1 MKSIWTESWEI
12 GRRDS
17 LKGELKTQVAV
28 IGAGMAGILIAHRL
42 QNQGVKVVVLE
53 ENRIGSGQTGNT
65 TAKITSQHGAI
76 YSHLLSQLGERR
88 ARLYAEA
95 NQQAVEEYRKMIAE
109 NKIDCD
115 YQETCAYLYGKDQN
129 LLREEA
135 EAARRLGLPAFFE
148 KLELPFPT
156 TGGVKFTGQGQ
167 FHPLK
172 FLDAVSRNLTVYE
185 QTKVKEVKDHLIL
198 TDSGI
203 VRAEK
208 VVFACHFPFRN
219 IPGFFFAK
227 MHQERSC
234 VLALKGASFPD
245 GMYIGV
251 DQPAYSFRKYR
262 DLLLFG
268 GEGYR
273 TGENESG
280 GTFGRLRQKAR
291 DLFPNAAEVAHWSAQ
306 DCMPLDSV
314 PYIGLFS
321 PTKPDWYVAT
331 GFQKWGMSSSMVSAM
346 ILSDLIQGKENPYSE
361 VFSPSRSMFKELPK
375 LTQEGGRAVKSIS
388 KRIFLWPE
396 LLSEELEKGHGG
408 VVLFKGE
415 KVGAYRDQEGKLHI
429 VEIRCP
435 HLGCQLE
442 WNQDELSW
450 DCPCHGSRFDYH
462 GKRID
467 YPAQEDLSHELF

>member
-1 MKSIWTESWEI
+1 MKSIWTESCTI

-17 LKGELKTQVAV
+17 LKGDIKTQIAV

-42 QNQGVKVVVLE
+42 QKQGMKVVVLE
-53 ENRIGSGQTGNT
+53 ENQIGSGQTENT

-76 YSHLLSQLGERR
+76 YSRLICQFGERQ

-95 NQQAVEEYRKMIAE
+95 NQQAAEEYRKMIAE

-115 YQETCAYLYGKDQN
+115 YQQTCAYLYGKNQI
-129 LLREEA
+129 LLEKEA
-135 EAARRLGLPAFFE
+135 EAAKALGLPASFE
-148 KLELPFPT
+148 KLPLPFST
-156 TGGVKFTGQGQ
+156 AGVVKFTEQGQ

-172 FLDAVSRNLTVYE
+172 FLDAVSRNLTIYE
-185 QTKVKEVKDHLIL
+185 KTKVKEVKNHLLL
-198 TDSGI
+198 TDSGTVQADKI
-203 VRAEK
+203 I
-208 VVFACHFPFRN
+208 FACHFPFRN

-234 VLALKGASFPD
+234 VLALKGADFPE
-245 GMYIGV
+245 GMYIGM
-251 DQPAYSFRKYR
+251 DKPSYSIRSYQ

-273 TGENESG
+273 TGENEFG
-280 GTFGRLRQKAR
+280 GTFDRLRQKAKE
-291 DLFPNAAEVAHWSAQ
+291 LFPNATEVAHWSAQ

-321 PTKPDWYVAT
+321 PAKPDWYIAT

-346 ILSDLIQGKENPYSE
+346 LLSDLIQGKASPYRE
-361 VFSPSRSMFKELPK
+361 VFSPSRSMLSEIPK
-375 LTQEGGRAVKSIS
+375 LAQEGGRAVKSIS

-396 LLSEELEKGHGG
+396 LLSEELEKGQGG
-408 VVLFKGE
+408 VVLFKEE
-415 KVGAYRDQEGKLHI
+415 KVGAYRDQEGKLH
-429 VEIRCP
+429 VVDIRCP

-442 WNQDELSW
+442 WNPDELTW
-450 DCPCHGSRFDYH
+450 DCPCHGSRFDYQ

-467 YPAQEDLSHELF
+467 CPAQEDLSHELF